1 MRNVLSVLAAAAS
14 LGLLATGA
22 SAQAPIKIAY
32 VDSRKILAEA
42 PGAKEAQATFDREMQ
57 GYQAQLKMMEDSLK
71 ALMDDYQQKSVTL
84 SPEAKKQREDV
95 ITARQQAY
103 QQRASALEEQAGQR
117 QGQLVQPIL
126 DRVKVIIAQIRQEGG
141 YSFILDVGQ
150 GGGGIIAADTTLD
163 ITSQVLSRLAK
174 ITAAAP
180 AAAPAAP
187 AAAPAVRPA
196 AKPVKKP

>member
-14 LGLLATGA
+14 LGLLATDA
-22 SAQAPIKIAY
+22 SAQTPIKIAY

-84 SPEAKKQREDV
+84 SPEAKKQREDA
-95 ITARQQAY
+95 IRARQDAY

-126 DRVKVIIAQIRQEGG
+126 DRVKTIIGQIRQQGG
-141 YSFILDVGQ
+141 YAFIFDVGQ
-150 GGGGIIAADTTLD
+150 GGGIIAADTTLD
-163 ITSQVLSRLAK
+163 LTNQVLARLGT
-174 ITAAAP
+174 TAAAP
-180 AAAPAAP
+180 SAAPNP
-187 AAAPAVRPA
+187 ATPATTRPA
-196 AKPVKKP
+196 ANPVKKP

>member
-14 LGLLATGA
+14 LGLLASAA
-22 SAQAPIKIAY
+22 SAQTPLKIAY

-57 GYQAQLKMMEDSLK
+57 GYQTQLKVMEDSLK

-126 DRVKVIIAQIRQEGG
+126 DRVKTIIGQIRQEGG
-141 YSFILDVGQ
+141 YAFILDVGQ
-150 GGGGIIAADTTLD
+150 SGGGIIAADTTLD
-163 ITSQVLSRLAK
+163 ITDQVLSRLARS
-174 ITAAAP
+174 TAAAP

-187 AAAPAVRPA
+187 AAAPATRPA

>member
-1 MRNVLSVLAAAAS
+1 MSIPNAW
-14 LGLLATGA
+14 
-22 SAQAPIKIAY
+22 
-32 VDSRKILAEA
+32 
-42 PGAKEAQATFDREMQ
+42 FDREMQ